1 MTDAL
6 EKAEAHILESE
17 AAGLNYPTP
26 EARGAAKLALAER
39 FTKVAKQETSHTD
52 GSAASEPGNVVG
64 ATLGG
69 GDDAVAIAEQIDAL
83 RRGPTTQESMKER
96 SKLTKRLG
104 QIHDASD
111 MTVQITAD

>member
-6 EKAEAHILESE
+6 ERAEQHIKQSE
-17 AAGLNYPTP
+17 EAGLAYNTP
-26 EARGAAKLALAER
+26 ADRSMAKLQLAEH
-39 FTKVAKQETSHTD
+39 FTKLQKQETSHTD
-52 GSAASEPGNVVG
+52 ASAAIEGGQVVG
-64 ATLGG
+64 ATPGG
-69 GDDAVAIAEQIDAL
+69 GDDAVAIAEQIEAL